1 MDSKTELDA
10 KDWKLLEALQTDAR
24 LGYAELG
31 RLVHLSAPAVAELPK
46 FLPPSCSVP
55 VSSGSSWALRPA
67 AHAALTGLGWQFYRF
82 IGEHG
87 YRLMTSWATTPAQVD
102 AFLTDVRAVTATGR

>member
-1 MDSKTELDA
+1 MDRFFRISERGSTVRTEILGGLVTFATMAYIVALNPSILGGVKDA
-10 KDWKLLEALQTDAR
+10 AGLTLLAEPEANGVFVQLA
-24 LGYAELG
+24 
-31 RLVHLSAPAVAELPK
+31 
-46 FLPPSCSVP
+46 
-55 VSSGSSWALRPA
+55 PA